1 MKKDRTQINKYEHN
15 KNFRFSYYIFQNM
28 GPPKKTLTKYYFSFI
43 KHVLDHLYL
52 IGRVYSF
59 LRSFRFCAKIEWPN

>member
-28 GPPKKTLTKYYFSFI
+28 GPPKKTLTKYYFS
-43 KHVLDHLYL
+43 D
-52 IGRVYSF
+52 S
-59 LRSFRFCAKIEWPN
+59 